1 MTDVKSLGSSALK
14 SLQLLHMYISI
25 APSDDFEGFSSS
37 SSLAHPFLSLNENVT
52 QTTVQKT
59 HRLPMK
65 SRIECRRSMGMA
77 LGIGYTQLSC
87 SIMPAQQTAFNIV
100 FTRRGYTQLDFS
112 FLSFFFYSFIPS
124 CHSLLNVSFAER
136 IRNLC
141 CFWMTSYHSQ
151 DVEQERWELAF
162 CLSPAVKRW
171 MAEWTC
177 IYTNTAKHGDQHH

>member
-1 MTDVKSLGSSALK
+1 MNDAVKSLGSSAQK

-87 SIMPAQQTAFNIV
+87 SIMPAQQTEPS
-100 FTRRGYTQLDFS
+100 RS
-112 FLSFFFYSFIPS
+112 FLPGVAI
-124 CHSLLNVSFAER
+124 HSLTFPFFLFFILLFRHATVCSMLVLRKGSGIYVVS
-136 IRNLC
+136 
-141 CFWMTSYHSQ
+141 
-151 DVEQERWELAF
+151 
-162 CLSPAVKRW
+162 
-171 MAEWTC
+171 
-177 IYTNTAKHGDQHH
+177 G